1 MLVLYGIK
9 GRISLFYTLN
19 CHISQFVDTKPY
31 LGVTL
36 FQDLAFDSHAGNIT
50 KNSRR
55 MLGFIQINLK
65 GSPSRLKEL
74 AYLTLVRFGLEYSV
88 FVCDPFLQREM
99 NRLEKIQRRVAR
111 FVTNNYSRE
120 CGLGS
125 THLID
130 SLVCD
135 SLQERRKTA
144 KLCMLYKEITRE
156 IALSTDMLCRPD
168 SRTRGSTQHFRPIQT
183 KKRQFTKYFLI
194 RTIPV

>member
-1 MLVLYGIK
+1 MLVLYSIK
-9 GRISLFYTLN
+9 GGISLFYTLN
-19 CHISQFVDTKPY
+19 CHILQFVGTKPY
-31 LGVTL
+31 VGVTL

-65 GSPSRLKEL
+65 GSPSRLKKL
-74 AYLTLVRFGLEYSV
+74 AYLTLVRFSLEYRV
-88 FVCDPFLQREM
+88 FVCDPFLQ
-99 NRLEKIQRRVAR
+99 RVAR

-156 IALSTDMLCRPD
+156 IALSTDMLCRRD

-183 KKRQFTKYFLI
+183 KKRPFTNYFII
-194 RTIPV
+194 RAIPV